1 MDFSEV
7 YEIIAKIITINQSFD
22 ICELSLC
29 YSNFKF
35 RESSFEAPSKYPGPL
50 NLIVSHVYTSYCFVM
65 FMQTTLK
72 FQLLKNMKKLSK
84 KTFFFASNS
93 HIMFLLMQKVSP
105 PRSYII

>member
-1 MDFSEV
+1 MNFSEV

-35 RESSFEAPSKYPGPL
+35 RGSSFEAPWTYPGPL
-50 NLIVSHVYTSYCFVM
+50 NLIVSHVYTSYCLVM

-84 KTFFFASNS
+84 KFFFCIKLPHNVFVDAKKF
-93 HIMFLLMQKVSP
+93 HLAVT
-105 PRSYII
+105 